1 MNPFKNKKILIGVSG
16 SIAAY
21 KSPLLVRELIK
32 AGASVR
38 VVMTPSAA
46 KFVSPLALNNLTKY
60 PVAMEMFDDS
70 IQSDGSWHVH
80 LALWC
85 DAMMIAP
92 CSATT
97 LSRLAVGNCDTALA
111 SVVLALPRETPLLIA
126 PAMDS
131 DMWLHPATQR
141 NAQQVSSDSAIVI
154 PPAHGELASGIIGV
168 GRLPENDVL
177 LKALENSLQGNS
189 FKNESFTTG
198 NSQGE
203 SFKSEGKSREGNSFK
218 NDSSKNES
226 FKKKDPEEHFSR
238 AEESFKKFEH
248 SINSDFE
255 KIGKDQSDS
264 IQNAV
269 ESDEWNVEFELEK
282 LKRGMSGA
290 PNIDGLLKGKTVLIT
305 AGPTY
310 EKIDDVRFIGNYSSG
325 KMGFALAEA
334 AKNSGANVVL
344 IAGPV
349 SLKTPDGVERI
360 DVESAREMHSEVLK
374 RFEKTDVAI
383 LSAAVADFAPENI
396 TEGKIKKESVS
407 GGVLKLEL
415 HSTPDILKT
424 LGEKKKPGQFVV
436 GFALES
442 ANEIENGFKK
452 MQQKNCDMIVV
463 NSANKPQSGFKGDD
477 NTITVLKRD
486 GSHES
491 FPPMPKILCAA
502 IIVREIANVINSAQ
516 K

>member
-1 MNPFKNKKILIGVSG
+1 MNAFKNKKILLGVTG

-21 KSPLLVRELIK
+21 KSPLIVRELIK

-60 PVAMEMFDDS
+60 PVALEMFDES

-97 LSRLAVGNCDTALA
+97 LSRLATGNCDTALA
-111 SVVLALPRETPLLIA
+111 SVALALPRQTPLVIA

-141 NAQQVSSDSAIVI
+141 NARQVSDDGAIVI

-177 LKALENSLQGNS
+177 LKVLEDVLSGKSFKSEDFKRENS
-189 FKNESFTTG
+189 
-198 NSQGE
+198 GE
-203 SFKSEGKSREGNSFK
+203 SFKNSGKSREEN
-218 NDSSKNES
+218 SSKNES
-226 FKKKDPEEHFSR
+226 VKSQPFKNKNPEEHFSR
-238 AEESFKKFEH
+238 AEESFKKFEN

-269 ESDEWNVEFELEK
+269 ESDEWNAEFELEK
-282 LKRGMSGA
+282 LKRGMSDA
-290 PNIDGLLKGKTVLIT
+290 PNLDNLLKEKTVLIT

-334 AKNSGANVVL
+334 AKSSGANVIL

-349 SLKTPDGVERI
+349 SLKTPEGVERI
-360 DVESAREMHSEVLK
+360 DVESASEMHREVLK
-374 RFEKTDVAI
+374 RFEKTDIAI
-383 LSAAVADFAPENI
+383 LSAAVADFAPQEI

-424 LGEKKKPGQFVV
+424 LGGKKEAGQFVV

-442 ANEIENGFKK
+442 TNEIENGFKK
-452 MQQKNCDMIVV
+452 MQAKNCDMIVV

-502 IIVREIANVINSAQ
+502 IIVREIAKTISSVQ